1 MELIATILTRCNF
14 LLDSKQLLLDE
25 TWLQPN
31 ANQLQLESVL
41 LQLSKNQLK

>member
-1 MELIATILTRCNF
+1 MELIATILTRFNF
-14 LLDSKQLLLDE
+14 LLDSKQFLLDE

-41 LQLSKNQLK
+41 LQLSKNQ